1 MSRPEGDSDEPIEGR
16 LRDQGLR
23 PVDAEFTRR
32 VLGVLPPRARRIHWS
47 LRRSFA
53 VTTRAGVMLALGM
66 TAERGYG
73 LLGGGPEALLVVL
86 LALLPAFA
94 AAQSLCGPLIPAA
107 TLRLLI
113 RSARNWR

>member
-1 MSRPEGDSDEPIEGR
+1 MSTPDSDDVIERR

-23 PVDAEFTRR
+23 PADAVFTRR
-32 VLGVLPPRARRIHWS
+32 VLDALPRRTRRMDWP
-47 LRRSFA
+47 LQRSFA
-53 VTTRAGVMLALGM
+53 ITTRVGVMLALVVA
-66 TAERGYG
+66 AERGYR

-94 AAQSLCGPLIPAA
+94 AAQSLCGALVPVS
-107 TLRLLI
+107 TLRVLI